1 MMKEPVMTWS
11 HRWQRT
17 ALFLVL
23 AGMLV
28 LAALELLTALQS
40 GTEKES
46 DRRRLGRQAALAAQA
61 ARRLEWPLQ
70 RLQEGLAHLAESTG
84 RGSMPPA
91 TDSAGMELLY
101 HEFPAPLLS
110 ALYRLD
116 SGGRLVGEY
125 PAGVLTSQGGLPQL
139 QQLSN
144 RSARPQ
150 LLSEADPPLLALRQ
164 PLNAGTA
171 ISGEYGALLDLR
183 RFAAVTLA
191 ELTGQADLAFVIDAA
206 GRFLLH
212 ANPGLDG
219 RPATDLAPG
228 EEEKALRNWL
238 HQGCVEPVPALPPLL
253 AAALLQQSPAAA
265 ARGATLRLTP
275 LRIGDSQWSL
285 GLVFPAPEPTAP
297 FPHAPWAG
305 PLLLLASATLAGFAW
320 RHRRLHRELA
330 ARTATC
336 REQALELQQL
346 SANLELS
353 NRRYQHLLDHAG
365 DALFFLD
372 PVDGSL
378 LEINRQAEELL
389 GYSVEEI
396 QCLSLEV
403 LFPGQ
408 QRRRFLRLVH
418 TVRRSGYGE
427 TDDLIFRRKDGSLF
441 TGAVHARLGH
451 LGKQKVVHGVLRDVT
466 ERKRINQELRQRNRD
481 LTLVNEISLLA
492 ANSSDL
498 PGMLA
503 AILQRLVEN
512 FSASGGGIFLA
523 RESGTRLRLEAHH
536 GLPPEI
542 ADMFAEIASDIGV
555 VGRVMKSGLA
565 KGSADLQ
572 RDRRVHFEPVRA
584 AGWRAFQAVP
594 LTANDQTV
602 GVFFLFARHKHLYR
616 RDEINLL
623 LAIGR
628 QLGTAVQGANLFEAL
643 AWQNRLTQASNREL
657 RISRQ
662 RLRDNLSRMTES
674 KRSLEHLERM
684 KSQFLALASHELRT
698 PLTYILSGGELLAD
712 RFGSSLDKDGKLA
725 LSAVR
730 QGGLRLNEVVGDL
743 LEVARIESQD
753 LYLSREPVVAFDLV
767 TRLHEEFQPRMD
779 ERNLRLEINQFPKA
793 IRFSGDAHHLRRT
806 FGRLLENAVKFTP
819 AGGVITISGR
829 LRYSA
834 EIMARRDQLA
844 SFSPRFF
851 RTPSPDPLLQ
861 ITIRDSGVGID
872 PDEQL
877 RIFDKFYEVGDIA
890 SHFTSTS
897 RFGGKG
903 VGLGLA
909 LVKGVIEA
917 HGGMVWVESS
927 GTAAGNGSAFH
938 LLLPAIAPETESAA
952 APALAEGG

>member
-1 MMKEPVMTWS
+1 MNRS

-23 AGMLV
+23 AGMLL
-28 LAALELLTALQS
+28 LALIELLTALQA
-40 GTEKES
+40 GTASKS
-46 DRRRLGRQAALAAQA
+46 DRLRLGRQAALAAQA

-70 RLQEGLAHLAESTG
+70 RLQEGLAHLAESAG
-84 RGSMPPA
+84 QGSPPPA
-91 TDSAGMELLY
+91 SDSAGMELLY
-101 HEFPAPLLS
+101 HEFPEPLLT

-116 SGGRLVGEY
+116 SHGRAIGAY
-125 PAGVLTSQGGLPQL
+125 PAGVLTDLGGLPQL
-139 QQLSN
+139 QQLSTHPS
-144 RSARPQ
+144 RLQ

-164 PLNAGTA
+164 PFYSGTT
-171 ISGEYGALLDLR
+171 ISGEYGALVDLR
-183 RFAAVTLA
+183 RLAAATLA
-191 ELTGQADLAFVIDAA
+191 ELTGQADLAFIVDAG

-212 ANPGLDG
+212 TNPGLDG
-219 RPATDLAPG
+219 RPAIYLAA
-228 EEEKALRNWL
+228 EEEETSLRKWL
-238 HQGCVEPVPALPPLL
+238 RQGCAEPVADLPTPL
-253 AAALLQQSPAAA
+253 AAALLLQSPAAA
-265 ARGATLRLTP
+265 AGGTTLRLTP
-275 LRIGDSQWSL
+275 LRIGESHWSL
-285 GLVFPAPEPTAP
+285 GLVFPVPEPSAP
-297 FPHAPWAG
+297 LPHAPWAG

-320 RHRRLHRELA
+320 RQQRLQQELA
-330 ARTATC
+330 TRTATC
-336 REQALELQQL
+336 RGQGSDLQQL
-346 SANLELS
+346 SADLELA
-353 NRRYQHLLDHAG
+353 NQRYQHLLDHAG

-372 PVDGSL
+372 PGDGSL

-389 GYSVEEI
+389 GYSAAEI
-396 QCLSLEV
+396 HCLSLEV

-418 TVRRSGYGE
+418 TVRQKGYGE
-427 TDDLIFRRKDGSLF
+427 SDDLIFRRKDGSLF
-441 TGAVHARLGH
+441 TGAVHARLGQ
-451 LGKQKVVHGVLRDVT
+451 LGQQKVVHGVLRDVT

-512 FSASGGGIFLA
+512 FAASGGGIFLA

-542 ADMFAEIASDIGV
+542 VAMFAEIASDIGV
-555 VGRVMKSGLA
+555 VGRVMKSGQP

-572 RDRRVHFEPVRA
+572 RDRRVHFEPVRE

-594 LTANDQTV
+594 LIANDQTV
-602 GVFFLFARHKHLYR
+602 GVFFLFARHKQLYR

-698 PLTYILSGGELLAD
+698 PLTYILSGSELLAD
-712 RFGSSLDKDGKLA
+712 RFGSSLDDDGRIA
-725 LSAVR
+725 LSAVQ

-753 LYLSREPVVAFDLV
+753 LYLSREPVAAFDLV
-767 TRLHEEFQPRMD
+767 SRLHEEFKPRMD
-779 ERNLRLEINQFPKA
+779 ERSLRLEIIMFPDA
-793 IRFSGDAHHLRRT
+793 VRLNGDAHHLRRT

-819 AGGVITISGR
+819 AGGVITISGH
-829 LRYSA
+829 LRRSA
-834 EIMARRDQLA
+834 EILARQEQLKP
-844 SFSPRFF
+844 FSPRFF
-851 RTPSPDPLLQ
+851 RTPPPDQLLQ

-872 PDEQL
+872 PEEQL
-877 RIFDKFYEVGDIA
+877 RIFDKFYEVGEIA

-927 GTAAGNGSAFH
+927 GTADGDGSAFH
-938 LLLPAIAPETESAA
+938 LLLPAIAPEAGSAA
-952 APALAEGG
+952 VAPALAEGG